1 MPRRLFI
8 GDVHG
13 HYDGLMRLIDL
24 VQLESDDH
32 LYFVGDLV
40 DRGCQSAAVVDFVRK
55 HATGCVLGNHEQLLL
70 DAFGDRHVNANALQ
84 AWLYSGGQATLS
96 SYERMDLLTEHVNWL
111 RSLPIYLDLG
121 DVWLVHAGL
130 DPERSLA
137 EQTADECCWIR
148 DAFHDN
154 PHPYFS
160 DKLVITGHTIT
171 FTFPSIAPGQL
182 VAGPGWLNIDTGA
195 YHPRSGWLT
204 ALDLDNEQV
213 YQTNVYDCTQRQR
226 PLAAAI
232 SPFAGSRQRSAALVN
247 G

>member
-1 MPRRLFI
+1 MSNCFWMPL
-8 GDVHG
+8 
-13 HYDGLMRLIDL
+13 
-24 VQLESDDH
+24 
-32 LYFVGDLV
+32 
-40 DRGCQSAAVVDFVRK
+40 
-55 HATGCVLGNHEQLLL
+55 
-70 DAFGDRHVNANALQ
+70 GDRHVNANALQ

-171 FTFPSIAPGQL
+171 FTFPTIAPGQL
-182 VAGPGWLNIDTGA
+182 VAGPGCSTSILGPTTPEALADG
-195 YHPRSGWLT
+195 PRFG
-204 ALDLDNEQV
+204 
-213 YQTNVYDCTQRQR
+213 
-226 PLAAAI
+226 
-232 SPFAGSRQRSAALVN
+232 
-247 G
+247 

>member
-13 HYDGLMRLIDL
+13 HYDGLMQLLDF
-24 VQLESDDH
+24 VQLDSEDQ

-40 DRGCQSAAVVDFVRK
+40 DRGSKSAAVVDFVRK
-55 HATGCVLGNHEQLLL
+55 HATACVLGNHEQLLL
-70 DAFGDRHVNANALQ
+70 DAFGQNHVNANALQ
-84 AWLYSGGQATLS
+84 SWLYSGGQATLS
-96 SYERMDLLTEHVNWL
+96 SYGRMETLAEHVQWL

-121 DVWLVHAGL
+121 DIFLVHAGL
-130 DPERSLA
+130 NPHLPIT

-148 DAFHDN
+148 DAFHSS
-154 PHPYFS
+154 PTPYFP

-171 FTFPSIAPGQL
+171 FTFPDIPPGQL

-195 YHPRSGWLT
+195 YHPKSGWLT
-204 ALDLDNEQV
+204 ALDIDNEQV
-213 YQTNVYDCTQRQR
+213 YQAHVYDRTQRSR
-226 PLAAAI
+226 SLEAAI
-232 SPFAGSRQRSAALVN
+232 SPFVGSRPRSAVLVQ